1 MYGNWSK
8 IGTDGGASLSR
19 PLPFRVFFGLLLRFT
34 VLHRMEFQILA
45 SGVEETRDTFEIIFT
60 DLKSG
65 ASLCARKVLVN
76 ELKSNGS
83 LKQLSNQVLRC

>member
-1 MYGNWSK
+1 
-8 IGTDGGASLSR
+8 
-19 PLPFRVFFGLLLRFT
+19 
-34 VLHRMEFQILA
+34 MEFQILA